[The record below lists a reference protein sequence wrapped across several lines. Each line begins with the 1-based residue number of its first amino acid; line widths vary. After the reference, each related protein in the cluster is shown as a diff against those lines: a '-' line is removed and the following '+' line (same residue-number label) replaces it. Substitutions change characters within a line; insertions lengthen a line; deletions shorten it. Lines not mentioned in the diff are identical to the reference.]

1 MVDSIAVI
9 LLKARTAHSRSGS
22 SASEKMALDPG
33 IWGGN
38 FLKQDGQPKFL
49 DRSAQGDIR

>member
-9 LLKARTAHSRSGS
+9 LLEARTEHSRSGS
-22 SASEKMALDPG
+22 SASEEMALDPD
-33 IWGGN
+33 IWGDN

-49 DRSAQGDIR
+49 DRSAQGDVR